1 MKLRV
6 APLLVALSTLP
17 FTLRDSGAKEPDMPV
32 KQNVVEA
39 PDILES
45 NLIRARGGLLGRAKS
60 STPNGQV
67 PQVIRALFDR
77 SFTDLDIRCITREF
91 DNRKITPVDD
101 YIEKAKIY
109 SSIANKFH
117 VRYRG
122 EDIVALFVNLK
133 YPEIIGDE
141 KDPTKI
147 AEKIND
153 FSELVNK
160 DLGIKIPSYALVE
173 MFKVLKQHNLFESAK
188 SPSEVAEVMRY
199 FNEKVFKFNKSD
211 LPQLLDHLLSTYYIS
226 EIQGYKEKA
235 DAMGKLNDILSTY
248 NTNPENMQTLM
259 NGLAWSEYIDGISE
273 KSPTDLAKC
282 LIEKVEK
289 YKFSPFISVMFA
301 RNGIDSEYANNY
313 LEKAKEKI
321 PYDIP
326 IGQLI
331 LFKVPLEFYL
341 KHESHDPSVV
351 IHDFNEIK
359 IRDLLKAY
367 GIEDLDKAIKEMKVM
382 NTHFGLAF
390 PENYVKSYLAVKSME
405 DSTAE
410 NCKLDKIILFLLPDY
425 KPGHDSS
432 TRNDSA
438 FMFCAFPIRDLEKL
452 GFTVILSTYENDFDI
467 ERIANEVSG
476 NYNCNPGVEWPFT
489 GMVVAGHGK
498 DSGKEHG
505 TGLFISDVPYDP
517 GFDEKKQ
524 ASSVLDIN
532 DIGIFGG
539 ITDCFKP
546 NSPVEIIFCSCSAAY
561 PLAEPKN
568 LITLASEEL
577 PKNFSIEGP
586 TLPTVIYGAH
596 KKNLNDELPS
606 FIFDGW
612 KSVNGKK

>member
-1 MKLRV
+1 MRLRI

-17 FTLRDSGAKEPDMPV
+17 FTLRDSGAQEPEKPV
-32 KQNVVEA
+32 KQDIVEVS
-39 PDILES
+39 DILES
-45 NLIRARGGLLGRAKS
+45 NLIRARGGLLPRPKNS
-60 STPNGQV
+60 VQQSQV
-67 PQVIRALFDR
+67 PQVIRRFFDR
-77 SFTDLDIRCITREF
+77 SFTDADVRYIIREF
-91 DNRKITPVDD
+91 DNKKIIPVDD
-101 YIEKAKIY
+101 YIEKAKVY
-109 SSIANKFH
+109 GSIANKFH
-117 VRYRG
+117 VRYSG
-122 EDIVALFVNLK
+122 EGIVALFVNLK

-141 KDPTKI
+141 KDPAKA
-147 AEKIND
+147 AELIND

-160 DLGIKIPSYALVE
+160 DLGVKIPPYAFVE
-173 MFKVLKQHNLFESAK
+173 MFKVLKQHNLFETAK
-188 SPSEVAEVMRY
+188 SPSEVAEIMKH
-199 FNEKVFKFNKSD
+199 FNEKVFKYNKND
-211 LPQLLDHLLSTYYIS
+211 LPQLLDHLLSTYYVS
-226 EIQGYKEKA
+226 DIQGYKEKA
-235 DAMGKLNDILSTY
+235 DAMGKLNDLLSTY
-248 NTNPENMQTLM
+248 NTNPENMQTLI

-273 KSPTDLAKC
+273 KSPVELAKSI
-282 LIEKVEK
+282 IEKVEK
-289 YKFSPFISVMFA
+289 YKFSPFLSVMFV
-301 RNGIDSEYANNY
+301 RNGVDPDYANEY

-321 PYDIP
+321 PYDLP

-351 IHDFNEIK
+351 IHDYNETK
-359 IRDLLKAY
+359 IRDLLKAS
-367 GIEDLDKAIKEMKVM
+367 GIEDIDKAIKEMKAM

-405 DSTAE
+405 DATAE

-438 FMFCAFPIRDLEKL
+438 FMFSAFPIRDLEKL

-476 NYNCNPGVEWPFT
+476 NYNCTPGVEWPFT

-498 DSGKEHG
+498 NNGS
-505 TGLFISDVPYDP
+505 GLFISDIPYDP

-532 DIGIFGG
+532 DVGIFEKIGE
-539 ITDCFKP
+539 CFKP
-546 NSPVEIIFCSCSAAY
+546 NSPVALVFCACSAAY

-568 LITLASEEL
+568 LITFASEEL
-577 PKNFSIEGP
+577 PGNFLIQGP

-596 KKNLNDELPS
+596 KRNKTDELPS

-612 KSVNGKK
+612 RAVKGKK